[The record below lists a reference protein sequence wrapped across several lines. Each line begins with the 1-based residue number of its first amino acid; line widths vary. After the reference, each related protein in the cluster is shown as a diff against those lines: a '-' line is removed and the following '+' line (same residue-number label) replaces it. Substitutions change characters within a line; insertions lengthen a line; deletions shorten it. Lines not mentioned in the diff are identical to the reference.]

1 MPEAPKAGSAP
12 RGGLRVRIGVV
23 LGLAALQA
31 LRGRQLRRPKGREA
45 PDQSRDLPVS
55 AGHRWSAAL
64 VTPLASKSALL
75 RSACRYWDGV
85 PETAHVDSRSVLAIR

>member
-1 MPEAPKAGSAP
+1 MPEAPKARSAP
-12 RGGLRVRIGVV
+12 RSGLRVRIGVV

-31 LRGRQLRRPKGREA
+31 LGGRQLRRPKGREA
-45 PDQSRDLPVS
+45 PGQSRDLPVS

-64 VTPLASKSALL
+64 VTPLGKSALL

-85 PETAHVDSRSVLAIR
+85 PESAHVDSRSILAIR

>member
-1 MPEAPKAGSAP
+1 MPEDPKARSAP

-31 LRGRQLRRPKGREA
+31 LRGRQLRRPKGR
-45 PDQSRDLPVS
+45 DRDLPVS

-85 PETAHVDSRSVLAIR
+85 PESAHVDSRSVLAIR

>member
-1 MPEAPKAGSAP
+1 MPEAPKARSAP

-31 LRGRQLRRPKGREA
+31 LGGRQLRRPKGREA

-55 AGHRWSAAL
+55 VGHRWSAAL
-64 VTPLASKSALL
+64 RPPKERMPLLG
-75 RSACRYWDGV
+75 RGTGECPR
-85 PETAHVDSRSVLAIR
+85 R